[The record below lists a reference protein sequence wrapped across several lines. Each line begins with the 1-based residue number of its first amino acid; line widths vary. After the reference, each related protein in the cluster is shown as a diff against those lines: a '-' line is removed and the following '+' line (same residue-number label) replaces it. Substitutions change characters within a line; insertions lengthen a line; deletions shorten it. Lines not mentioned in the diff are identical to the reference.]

1 MIRPEIL
8 NIEGRASENVDLKDG
23 SVVGC
28 LDHTFK
34 GVPHLEMAQIHQYDV
49 NRPIIIKLVVNP
61 EFSREQEEQLRKNW
75 IRMVG
80 TEMELVFV
88 YCQKEDLIHT
98 PGKKFKLIIKQDP
111 EKAI

>member
-1 MIRPEIL
+1 E
-8 NIEGRASENVDLKDG
+8 NIDLKDG

-34 GVPHLEMAQIHQYDV
+34 GIPHLEMAQIHQYDV
-49 NRPIIIKLVVNP
+49 NKPIIIKLVVDS
-61 EFSREQEEQLRKNW
+61 EFSKTEEEQLRKNW

-80 TEMELVFV
+80 NEMELVFV
-88 YCQKEDLIHT
+88 YCLHEDLIHV
-98 PGKKFKLIIKQDP
+98 PGKKFQLIIKKNP